1 MRGQQAAKI
10 SQVEGRSGCKGGRNG
25 LVRLVFERR
34 AKQHHGR
41 VAVSSVQLTLV
52 MFACA
57 YVAGAASRVSGVEEG
72 DLIYLVGGTFWPFA
86 LLGAVSF
93 YLECVKYLEAVVGTS
108 SRRNM

>member
-1 MRGQQAAKI
+1 MIRLNFPCAR
-10 SQVEGRSGCKGGRNG
+10 VRCGGSDPGAIR
-25 LVRLVFERR
+25 
-34 AKQHHGR
+34 
-41 VAVSSVQLTLV
+41 
-52 MFACA
+52 A